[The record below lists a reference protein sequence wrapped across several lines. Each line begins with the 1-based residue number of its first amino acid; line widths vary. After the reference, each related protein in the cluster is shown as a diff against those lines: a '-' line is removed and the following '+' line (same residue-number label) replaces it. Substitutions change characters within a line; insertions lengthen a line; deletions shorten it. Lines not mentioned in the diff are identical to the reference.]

1 MTGMRSGLVILTA
14 LLLSGSAA
22 MAQSNVISVTDARG
36 GANGPA
42 LQVGGDPNV
51 ADNVKGSTSSSSMLM
66 YRLKQESA
74 GGTARTT
81 TTTTTTTTR

>member
-1 MTGMRSGLVILTA
+1 MRKLSLLCAGV

-22 MAQSNVISVTDARG
+22 MAQSSVFGVSDARG

-42 LQVGGDPNV
+42 LQVGGDPNI

-74 GGTARTT
+74 GATVRTT
-81 TTTTTTTTR
+81 TTAR

>member
-1 MTGMRSGLVILTA
+1 MKKLSLICAGI

-22 MAQSNVISVTDARG
+22 MAQSGGYGANDSRG

-42 LQVGGDPNV
+42 QQVGGDPNV
-51 ADNVKGSTSSSSMLM
+51 ADSVKGATSSSSMLM

-74 GGTARTT
+74 AAKSGNSAR
-81 TTTTTTTTR
+81 

>member
-1 MTGMRSGLVILTA
+1 MSKFSLLCAGV

-22 MAQSNVISVTDARG
+22 MAQSSVFGVSDARG

-42 LQVGGDPNV
+42 LRVGGDPNV

-74 GGTARTT
+74 NGTARTT
-81 TTTTTTTTR
+81 NAAR